1 MNKIVINHYP
11 VEKLPEDMRQG
22 LSVGGTVKVV
32 IEEEPLGSTAVE
44 RKKMTARETVE
55 EIERYRKGRTTP
67 LLSEDEAVTRIR
79 QLRDEWDG

>member
-22 LSVGGTVKVV
+22 LDERGTVKVV
-32 IEEEPLGSTAVE
+32 IEEEPRGGTADE
-44 RKKMTARETVE
+44 RKMMTAQETAE
-55 EIERYRKGRTTP
+55 AIERYRKERITP
-67 LLSEDEAVTRIR
+67 FVSGEEAVARVR